1 MSQLLKGI
9 PVLDWFVRITL
20 GTKNQRDVKRYTR
33 IVDAVNALE
42 PEMRRLT
49 DAELRGKTEE
59 FRTRIAGGQKPYDLI
74 PEIFAVAREAMDR
87 AVGIRN
93 IFNPAR
99 DADLNQDGLVNTED
113 RFDPSRLEPDMRL
126 DYAFKTR
133 LFWIVSRTNNCQ
145 YCLGHQESKLLAAG
159 MGEDQIAA
167 LDSEWT
173 LFPARE
179 QAAAITDK
187 LAAIQAALQTEQ
199 IRQQDEM
206 QRSNRTLLWVAAAF
220 GLAGMG
226 AMAFTAVFQWRTM
239 NRIAEL
245 VPTRAQLMAGS
256 SAGLLGSGEM
266 PGKAVEL
273 SNQRLM
279 SVIERLERRVLEL
292 EAASL
297 ASVAT
302 EVEVTPV
309 PENGQLTGDAARITV
324 LLGKGQS
331 MLNADHPERAL
342 ECYDAILAIDQNHP
356 EALVK
361 KGAALERLKQDD
373 AALLCYDRAIQAD
386 ETLTIAYL
394 YKGGVYNRLERYN
407 EALECYEQAL
417 RVQGKQA

>member
-1 MSQLLKGI
+1 MKRSILSRSCLVLLFALVSSAPVRATAQNEARLDAAAVTGKEERSQ
-9 PVLDWFVRITL
+9 
-20 GTKNQRDVKRYTR
+20 
-33 IVDAVNALE
+33 E
-42 PEMRRLT
+42 
-49 DAELRGKTEE
+49 ELR
-59 FRTRIAGGQKPYDLI
+59 
-74 PEIFAVAREAMDR
+74 EA
-87 AVGIRN
+87 
-93 IFNPAR
+93 F
-99 DADLNQDGLVNTED
+99 
-113 RFDPSRLEPDMRL
+113 SRL
-126 DYAFKTR
+126 
-133 LFWIVSRTNNCQ
+133 
-145 YCLGHQESKLLAAG
+145 QEQLHETQLS
-159 MGEDQIAA
+159 
-167 LDSEWT
+167 LDSNRLEAQKT
-173 LFPARE
+173 ARE

-220 GLAGMG
+220 GLAGMA

-256 SAGLLGSGEM
+256 SAGLLGAGEM

-407 EALECYEQAL
+407 EALVCYEQAL